1 MLCYTLRA
9 KFGDSLITRNVAV
22 KWPSSLCDL
31 MPRNL
36 NLTSGGMLNQRSTNY
51 CNITSFLLVDP
62 VLMVY
67 TSTYI
72 YKFMYKCFVFN
83 FVFLG
88 VSLLFRL
95 LFLLCTH
102 VHIFN
107 LTNKFLLYLR
117 TIETNEP
124 IEQNE
129 KFWCND
135 IFGNLHA
142 SRL

>member
-1 MLCYTLRA
+1 MFSCSKPCTSSSTLA
-9 KFGDSLITRNVAV
+9 FKT
-22 KWPSSLCDL
+22 
-31 MPRNL
+31 L
-36 NLTSGGMLNQRSTNY
+36 NAIAIRHLDFRQFIFVLNS
-51 CNITSFLLVDP
+51 P
-62 VLMVY
+62 VQIC
-67 TSTYI
+67 TYI